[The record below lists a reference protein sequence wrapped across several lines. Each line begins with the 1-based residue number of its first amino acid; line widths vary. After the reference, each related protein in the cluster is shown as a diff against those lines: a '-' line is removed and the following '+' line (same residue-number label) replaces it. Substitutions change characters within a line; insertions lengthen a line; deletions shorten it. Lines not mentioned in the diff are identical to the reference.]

1 MKPQNCFRIWKNFK
15 IPNGLEGENLMKV
28 KNCRFHSTENF
39 AAWRNESR
47 RELIDLLGITELLN
61 GERCPLNPRSLW
73 KRENELGTIEKIAFD
88 SEPGVETLLYVC
100 IPHGVKPPYHA
111 FICMQGHTTGMHMSI
126 AVDWRDETKSSP
138 QIRDRDF
145 AIGCMKR
152 GIPAVCLE
160 QRYMGEHSTDPEHQ
174 PACYE
179 PAMRAL
185 MRGRTILGE
194 RVFDVDRTIDY
205 LASRGDFDVSKLGIM
220 GTSGGGTTTMFAG
233 AVLSRPTH
241 LMPGY
246 CFSSFEESVCA
257 MFHCSCNYVPHL
269 LEYGESA
276 DVAGLIA
283 PRPVVMVNGRFDPI
297 FPYGA
302 ACRQFTALR
311 GIYTAAGAETECAL
325 VATEGGHRFYAR
337 PAWDVML
344 KYWNR

>member
-1 MKPQNCFRIWKNFK
+1 
-15 IPNGLEGENLMKV
+15 MKV

-47 RELIDLLGITELLN
+47 RELIDLLGITGLLN

-185 MRGRTILGE
+185 MRGSTALGE
-194 RVFDVDRTIDY
+194 RVFDVDRTIDWM
-205 LASRGDFDVSKLGIM
+205 ASRGDFDMTQIGIM
-220 GTSGGGTTTMFAG
+220 GNSGGGTTSLFAG
-233 AVLSRPTH
+233 AVLPRLTLSCPRVRFPLLRTASARCITAPATTFRICWSTARART
-241 LMPGY
+241 L
-246 CFSSFEESVCA
+246 SV
-257 MFHCSCNYVPHL
+257 
-269 LEYGESA
+269 
-276 DVAGLIA
+276 
-283 PRPVVMVNGRFDPI
+283 
-297 FPYGA
+297 
-302 ACRQFTALR
+302 
-311 GIYTAAGAETECAL
+311 
-325 VATEGGHRFYAR
+325 
-337 PAWDVML
+337 
-344 KYWNR
+344 

>member
-88 SEPGVETLLYVC
+88 SEPGVENLIYLC
-100 IPHGVKPPYHA
+100 IPHGVKPPYRA
-111 FICMQGHTTGMHMSI
+111 FICLQGHSTGMHTSI
-126 AVDWRDETKSSP
+126 AVDWHDEITPLK
-138 QIRDRDF
+138 IEGDRDF
-145 AIGCMKR
+145 AIGCIKR

-185 MRGRTILGE
+185 MRGSTALGE
-194 RVFDVDRTIDY
+194 RVFDVDRTIDWM
-205 LASRGDFDVSKLGIM
+205 ASRGDFDMTQIGIM
-220 GTSGGGTTTMFAG
+220 GNSGGGTTSMFAG
-233 AVLSRPTH
+233 AVLPRLTH
-241 LMPGY
+241 VMPS
-246 CFSSFEESVCA
+246 CSFSSFADSICA
-257 MFHCSCNYVPHL
+257 MHHCSCNYVPHL

-276 DVAGLIA
+276 DVVGLTA
-283 PRPVVMVNGRFDPI
+283 PRPLVIVNGIHDPI
-297 FPYGA
+297 FPLSAANEQFGRLRAIYAAFGA
-302 ACRQFTALR
+302 PENCVHVL
-311 GIYTAAGAETECAL
+311 GDGE
-325 VATEGGHRFYAR
+325 HRFYAE
-337 PAWDVML
+337 PAWNAML
-344 KYWNR
+344 KFWK

>member
-15 IPNGLEGENLMKV
+15 IPNGLEGENFMKV

-39 AAWRNESR
+39 AAWQNESR

-88 SEPGVETLLYVC
+88 SEPGVENLIYLC
-100 IPHGVKPPYHA
+100 IPHGVKPPYRA
-111 FICMQGHTTGMHMSI
+111 FICLQGHSTGMHTSI
-126 AVDWRDETKSSP
+126 AVDWHDEITPLK
-138 QIRDRDF
+138 IEGDRDF

-185 MRGRTILGE
+185 MRGSTALGE
-194 RVFDVDRTIDY
+194 RVFDVDRTIDWM
-205 LASRGDFDVSKLGIM
+205 ASRGDFDMTQIGIM
-220 GTSGGGTTTMFAG
+220 GNSGGGTTSMFAG
-233 AVLSRPTH
+233 AVLPRLTH
-241 LMPGY
+241 VMPS
-246 CFSSFEESVCA
+246 CSFSSFADSICA
-257 MFHCSCNYVPHL
+257 MHHCSCNYVPHL

-276 DVAGLIA
+276 DVVGLTA
-283 PRPVVMVNGRFDPI
+283 PRPLVIVNGIHDPI
-297 FPYGA
+297 FPLSAANEQFGRLRAIYAASGA
-302 ACRQFTALR
+302 PENCVHVL
-311 GIYTAAGAETECAL
+311 GDGE
-325 VATEGGHRFYAR
+325 HRFYAE
-337 PAWDVML
+337 PAWNAML
-344 KYWNR
+344 KFWK

>member
-88 SEPGVETLLYVC
+88 SEPGVENLIYLC
-100 IPHGVKPPYHA
+100 IPHGVKPPYRA
-111 FICMQGHTTGMHMSI
+111 FICLQGHSTGMHTSI
-126 AVDWRDETKSSP
+126 AVDWHDEITPLK
-138 QIRDRDF
+138 IEGDRDF

-185 MRGRTILGE
+185 MRGSTALGE
-194 RVFDVDRTIDY
+194 RVFDVDRTIDWM
-205 LASRGDFDVSKLGIM
+205 ASRGDFDMTQIGIM
-220 GTSGGGTTTMFAG
+220 GNSGGGTTSMFAG
-233 AVLSRPTH
+233 AVLPRLTH
-241 LMPGY
+241 VMPS
-246 CFSSFEESVCA
+246 CSFSSFADSICA
-257 MFHCSCNYVPHL
+257 MHHCSCNYVPHL

-276 DVAGLIA
+276 DVVGLTA
-283 PRPVVMVNGRFDPI
+283 PRPLVIVNGIHDPI
-297 FPYGA
+297 FPLSAANEQFGRLRAIYAASGA
-302 ACRQFTALR
+302 TDNCVHVL
-311 GIYTAAGAETECAL
+311 GDGE
-325 VATEGGHRFYAR
+325 HRFYAD
-337 PAWDVML
+337 PAWNAML
-344 KYWNR
+344 KFWK